1 MRVPLMAMGSMAV
14 DPRYH
19 PYGALVW
26 LNVKLPMQAGD
37 YRGTDQGVLLSA
49 QDTGKA
55 IRGALRGDIYF
66 GSGKIA
72 GELAGVMKHPGDWS
86 LLLPKALAQ
95 RLKYGAG
102 IS

>member
-1 MRVPLMAMGSMAV
+1 MAV

-19 PYGALVW
+19 PYGALIW
-26 LNVKLPMQAGD
+26 LNVKLPVAAGD
-37 YRGTDQGVLLSA
+37 YRGKQQGVLLSA

-55 IRGALRGDIYF
+55 IRGALRGDVYF

-72 GELAGVMKHPGDWS
+72 GGLAGVMKHPGDWS
-86 LLLPKALAQ
+86 LLLPKALAD
-95 RLKYGAG
+95 RLKAQAN